1 MGRNHSSG
9 PVEALSVLQACL
21 LSRGEP
27 AGFAADEPAV
37 SAADEPALSV
47 RLIFN
52 ETRLRNEKEEREA
65 FPFENIWRWPD
76 PSHMGPKAE

>member
-9 PVEALSVLQACL
+9 PVEAVSVLQACL
-21 LSRGEP
+21 LSRGGP
-27 AGFAADEPAV
+27 AGF
-37 SAADEPALSV
+37 AADEPALSV

-65 FPFENIWRWPD
+65 FPFENKWRWPD

>member
-9 PVEALSVLQACL
+9 PVEAVSVLQACL
-21 LSRGEP
+21 LSRGGP
-27 AGFAADEPAV
+27 AGF
-37 SAADEPALSV
+37 AADEPALSV